1 MSRWGLSRSLSSD
14 AGFAAR
20 LVFFAIAPWFV
31 VLGSLLFSMAGVLAS
46 LAATLVVF
54 FAGRA
59 AHRLADKSRIVA
71 FVLSRELAF
80 EAYYREHPP
89 KPLLYYVFYPFL
101 FPYWLVVREAR
112 REFWLFKGYTLFT
125 LLVLVGSVLFDYA
138 REYPPE
144 LDAFDCARIS
154 VLRLAFET
162 ALVMVILMPM
172 VTSLV
177 KVHLEGA
184 RGRLAALAV
193 VAALGT
199 AVSIGV
205 LARRRDPVASYAT
218 RRRLRLRTER
228 DPAGARAAMLA
239 ALAAAD
245 SALAR
250 GGELDRDGKV
260 VGPAWDAAKR
270 ALTVFYKPDEAD
282 AFDVWRGRRP
292 RTLVVYHEARG
303 GNDPVWLAWNADKR
317 EVYDVGSLPS
327 GALDAMKHASK

>member
-1 MSRWGLSRSLSSD
+1 VTRSLSSD

-20 LVFFAIAPWFV
+20 LVFFALAPWAV

-46 LAATLVVF
+46 LGLTLAVF

-59 AHRLADKSRIVA
+59 AHRLAARSRVVA
-71 FVLSRELAF
+71 LLLSRELQF

-89 KPLLYYVFYPFL
+89 KPLLYYVFYPLL
-101 FPYWLVVREAR
+101 FPYWLTVREAR

-125 LLVLVGSVLFDYA
+125 LLVLIASVVFDYA

-144 LDAFDCARIS
+144 LGVGDCAKIS
-154 VLRLAFET
+154 GFRLAFET
-162 ALVMVILMPM
+162 ALVVVILMPM
-172 VTSLV
+172 ITSIV
-177 KVHLEGA
+177 KYHLEGA
-184 RGRLAALAV
+184 RRRLGALAV

-199 AVSIGV
+199 VVSIGV
-205 LARRRDPVASYAT
+205 IAARRDPVASYAT

-245 SALAR
+245 AELR
-250 GGELDRDGKV
+250 QGGELDRDGKV
-260 VGPAWDAAKR
+260 VGPAWDAAKN
-270 ALTVFYKPDEAD
+270 ALTVFYKRDEAE

-292 RTLVVYHEARG
+292 FTLVVYHEAHG
-303 GNDPVWLAWNADKR
+303 GNDPIWLAYDAR
-317 EVYDVGSLPS
+317 RVEIYDVGLLPP